1 VLELRDLLCFTM
13 EHRGSDLHIKVGA
26 RPHVRVDGRL
36 LATPFDAVVP
46 ADTEAMALAITPPE
60 RAEELTTTGETDF
73 ALSLPGVGRFRVNV
87 FRQRGSI
94 GLVLRQVLVGLPPF
108 ESLGLPG
115 SVLRL
120 ADEERGLVLVTGP
133 TGSGRTT
140 TAAAMIDHINSHRA
154 GNIVT
159 IEDPIEVLHA
169 DKMAIVN
176 QRELG
181 VDTRDYAS
189 ALRRVLRHDP
199 DVVLIGDLDDAET
212 VKAALAVAS
221 NGHLVIAVMDTA
233 RSADTIARVVGLF
246 PPHDQALG
254 RRILAG
260 CLRGI
265 VSQALLERADG
276 RGRVAAVEV
285 LVGTGRVFD
294 AIVDPDGKLGELD
307 ALMTDG
313 DYYGMQTFDQSLL
326 NLYKNGLVSLRDV
339 LAVSSDPQ
347 EFRVALSGAGL
358 VST

>member
-36 LATPFDAVVP
+36 MATPFDKVTP
-46 ADTEAMALAITPPE
+46 ADTEAVCASITPPE
-60 RAEELTTTGETDF
+60 RSEELTATGETDF
-73 ALSLPGVGRFRVNV
+73 ALSIPGLGRFRVNV
-87 FRQRGSI
+87 FRQRGSL

-115 SVLRL
+115 SVIRL

-140 TAAAMIDHINSHRA
+140 TVAAMVDHINGHRA
-154 GNIVT
+154 ANIVT

-169 DKMAIVN
+169 DKMGIVN

-181 VDTRDYAS
+181 IDTRDYAS
-189 ALRRVLRHDP
+189 ALRRVLRQDP
-199 DVVLIGDLDDAET
+199 DVVMIGELGDPET
-212 VKAALAVAS
+212 AKAALAAAS
-221 NGHLVIAVMDTA
+221 TGHLVLAVMRTTRA
-233 RSADTIARVVGLF
+233 AESITRIVGMF
-246 PPHDQALG
+246 PPHDQAQV

-260 CLRGI
+260 CLRGVI
-265 VSQALLERADG
+265 SQALLERADG
-276 RGRVAAVEV
+276 RGRVAAAEV

-294 AIVDPDGKLGELD
+294 VIVDPDAKPGELE
-307 ALMTDG
+307 ALMADG

-358 VST
+358 LTT